1 MKYVL
6 NPTPVRTAN
15 NFGIN
20 DITIDLKLPKT
31 TNFDKMSIEDNKDL
45 PIEINDDS
53 IVLDNRIG
61 LEIKSNKNI
70 YINIPEGKVIK
81 DTIRLL
87 FKLES
92 NTLIDNVIIDVGK
105 NSKVKLLFAYEGTG
119 FHFLKQ
125 KVKVHEYANAHIT
138 ISNMLDYDSNS
149 FIAIENEL
157 EDNSKLKHSL
167 VEFGG
172 KNRVSNYHTVQSG
185 FCTENNVDTIYLGNK
200 DELIDINYLI
210 EQFGQKSKCN
220 LRVQGAL
227 NDNAQKHFKGFI
239 DFKEGCT
246 KSIGKENENC
256 TLISDKAISRSLPVL
271 LCHEEDVEGAH
282 GVSTGKIDEK
292 KLFYIMT
299 KGIPYEAAKK
309 LIVKA
314 NFSSIIKDIPNDNCQ
329 SLIMKRVDEI

>member
-20 DITIDLKLPKT
+20 DITLNFKLPKT
-31 TNFDKMSIEDNKDL
+31 TKFDKMSIEDNKDL

-53 IVLDNRIG
+53 IVLENRIG

-172 KNRVSNYHTVQSG
+172 KNRVSNYHSIQSG

-220 LRVQGAL
+220 VRVQGAL

-309 LIVKA
+309 LIIKA

>member
-1 MKYVL
+1 MKYIL
-6 NPTPVRTAN
+6 NPTPVRTSN

-20 DITIDLKLPKT
+20 DITIDFKIPKA
-31 TNFDKMSIEDNKDL
+31 NKFDKMSIEDNKDL
-45 PIEINDDS
+45 EIKIDEDAKTIS
-53 IVLDNRIG
+53 NRIG
-61 LEIKSNKNI
+61 LEIESNKNI
-70 YINIPEGKVIK
+70 YIKVPEGKIIK
-81 DTIRLL
+81 ETVRLL

-92 NTLIDNVIIDVGK
+92 NSLIDNVFIDVGK

-125 KVKVHEYANAHIT
+125 EVHVHEYANAHIT
-138 ISNMLDYDSNS
+138 ISNMLDNKSMS
-149 FIAIENEL
+149 FIAIENNL

-172 KNRVSNYHTVQSG
+172 RNRISNYHSIQSG
-185 FCTENNVDTIYLGNK
+185 FDTENNVDTIYLGGK
-200 DELIDINYLI
+200 DEVIDINYLI
-210 EQFGQKSKCN
+210 EQFGKKSKCN
-220 LRVQGAL
+220 VRVQGAL
-227 NDNAQKHFKGFI
+227 NDNAKKHFKGFI

-256 TLISDKAISRSLPVL
+256 TLLSDKAVSRSLPVL

-314 NFSSIIKDIPNDNCQ
+314 NFSSIIKGIPNDNCQ

>member
-15 NFGIN
+15 NFEIN
-20 DITIDLKLPKT
+20 DITIDLKIPKASSFT
-31 TNFDKMSIEDNKDL
+31 RMSVEDNKDL
-45 PIEINDDS
+45 EIEINEKPSS
-53 IVLDNRIG
+53 IQNRIG

-70 YINIPEGKVIK
+70 YIKVPEGKVIK
-81 DTIRLL
+81 DTVRLL

-125 KVKVHEYANAHIT
+125 EVKVREYANAHIT
-138 ISNMLDYDSNS
+138 ISNMLDYDSMS

-172 KNRVSNYHTVQSG
+172 KNRVSNYHSIQSG
-185 FCTENNVDTIYLGNK
+185 FSTENNVDTIYLGNK

-210 EQFGQKSKCN
+210 EQFGKKSKSN
-220 LRVQGAL
+220 IRVQGAL
-227 NDNAQKHFKGFI
+227 NDNAKKHFKGFI

-256 TLISDKAISRSLPVL
+256 TLLSDKAISRSLPVL

>member
-20 DITIDLKLPKT
+20 DITIDLKIPKASAFT
-31 TNFDKMSIEDNKDL
+31 RMSVEDNKDL
-45 PIEINDDS
+45 EIEINEKPIS
-53 IVLDNRIG
+53 IQNRIG

-70 YINIPEGKVIK
+70 HIKVPEGKVIK
-81 DTIRLL
+81 DTVRLL

-125 KVKVHEYANAHIT
+125 EVKVREYANAHIT
-138 ISNMLDYDSNS
+138 ISNMLDYDSMS

-172 KNRVSNYHTVQSG
+172 KNRVSNYHTIQSG
-185 FCTENNVDTIYLGNK
+185 FSTENNVDTIYLGNK

-210 EQFGQKSKCN
+210 EQFGKKSKCN
-220 LRVQGAL
+220 VRVQGAL
-227 NDNAQKHFKGFI
+227 NDNAKKHFKGFI

-256 TLISDKAISRSLPVL
+256 TLLSDKAISRSLPVL

>member
-20 DITIDLKLPKT
+20 DITLDFKMPKAN
-31 TNFDKMSIEDNKDL
+31 NFNKMSVEDNKDL
-45 PIEINDDS
+45 EIDITDKEE
-53 IVLDNRIG
+53 VLENRIG

-70 YINIPEGKVIK
+70 FIKVPEGKVIK

-125 KVKVHEYANAHIT
+125 VVKVREYANAHIT
-138 ISNMLDYDSNS
+138 ISNMLDYDSMS

-157 EDNSKLKHSL
+157 EDNSKLKHSM

-172 KNRVSNYHTVQSG
+172 KNRVSNYYTKQEG
-185 FCTENNVDTIYLGNK
+185 FSSENNVDTIYLGNK

-210 EQFGQKSKCN
+210 EQFGKKSKAN
-220 LRVQGAL
+220 VRVQGAL
-227 NDNAQKHFKGFI
+227 NDKAQKHFKGFI

-256 TLISDKAISRSLPVL
+256 TLLSDKAISRSLPVL

-314 NFSSIIKDIPNDNCQ
+314 NFSSIVKDIPNDNCQ
-329 SLIMKRVDEI
+329 SLIMKRVDKI

>member
-15 NFGIN
+15 NFEIN
-20 DITIDLKLPKT
+20 DITLDFKMPKAT
-31 TNFDKMSIEDNKDL
+31 DFTRMSVEDNKYA
-45 PIEINDDS
+45 EIDIKNECAKINS
-53 IVLDNRIG
+53 RIG

-70 YINIPEGKVIK
+70 YIRIPEGKVIK

-92 NTLIDNVIIDVGK
+92 NTLIDNVKIDVGK

-125 KVKVHEYANAHIT
+125 EVKLHEYANAHIT
-138 ISNMLDYDSNS
+138 ISNMLDYDSMS

-157 EDNSKLKHSL
+157 EDNSKLKHSM

-172 KNRVSNYHTVQSG
+172 KNRVSNYYSKQLG
-185 FCTENNVDTIYLGNK
+185 FATENDVDTIYLGNK

-210 EQFGQKSKCN
+210 EQFGKKSKAN
-220 LRVQGAL
+220 VRVQGAL
-227 NDNAQKHFKGFI
+227 NDKAQKHFKGFI
-239 DFKEGCT
+239 DFKEGCS

-256 TLISDKAISRSLPVL
+256 TLLSDKAISRSLPVL